1 MRVRIDGDE
10 VSMDLSRCG
19 TLAGALDEIY
29 RVVGGTGRIVGRVE
43 IDGEELTTRAERE
56 LAGRTLEGV
65 AEISIATGT
74 AADLFRNGLQ
84 GALTLGGAIG
94 KDIAGAVESFRSG
107 DTARGRSLYAACI
120 EAMGT
125 FFQLA
130 GGILN
135 GIRGG
140 YFEIPGGASAG
151 GPAPSSETAELLE
164 RLLEHQKRE
173 DWIAMADVL
182 EYDVAPNLETWI
194 GFLEGLSGGQA
205 K

>member
-1 MRVRIDGDE
+1 MRVRIDGNE

-19 TLAGALDEIY
+19 SLGSALEEIY
-29 RVVGGTGRIVGRVE
+29 RMVGGTGRIVGRVE
-43 IDGEELTTRAERE
+43 IDGEELTNRAEKE
-56 LAGRTLEGV
+56 LAGRTLDGV
-65 AEISIATGT
+65 AEISVSTGT
-74 AADLFRNGLQ
+74 AADLFRDGLQ
-84 GALTLGGAIG
+84 GALSLGGAIE
-94 KDIAGAVESFRSG
+94 KDIARAVESFRSG
-107 DTARGRSLYAACI
+107 DTERGRFLYTACI

-140 YFEIPGGASAG
+140 YFQVPEGASAG

-164 RLLEHQKRE
+164 RLLDHQKRE

-182 EYDVAPNLETWI
+182 EYEVAPNLETWV
-194 GFLEGLSGGQA
+194 GFLGGLSGGQA